1 MGGPRLRALLAGL
14 LLVVGVF
21 VAGGVG
27 AAHAQET
34 NNPASE
40 NTDPG
45 GSTESTKE
53 PSKEAEECIEIL
65 EDGGEPDDCQ
75 EAPSPILPPTNEL
88 IWGGISF
95 FVLLGLL
102 AKFAYPGIKKGM
114 ADRTERIRT
123 DLEGAEAAKADA
135 QRVLDEYRAQLADA
149 KTEAGRI
156 IEEARQ
162 QADALKRDQ
171 AQRLQTELATMRE
184 RASADVEAAK
194 TQAIA
199 DLRSEVAQLAIGAAE
214 VVVQHN
220 LDPATQTQLVEQ
232 YIQSV
237 AGQSTSN

>member
-1 MGGPRLRALLAGL
+1 VRTRLLLASGL
-14 LLVVGVF
+14 FAAAVLV
-21 VAGGVG
+21 GGGSV
-27 AAHAQET
+27 AHAQEAEDDAT
-34 NNPASE
+34 VGQE
-40 NTDPG
+40 EG
-45 GSTESTKE
+45 GAEVSHET
-53 PSKEAEECIEIL
+53 EECLEIL

-95 FVLLGLL
+95 FLLLGLL
-102 AKFAYPGIKKGM
+102 TKFAYPGIKKGM
-114 ADRTERIRT
+114 ADRTTRIRT

-171 AQRLQTELATMRE
+171 AQRLQTELAEMRE
-184 RASADVEAAK
+184 RAASDVEAAK

-199 DLRSEVAQLAIGAAE
+199 DLRSEVASLAIGAAE

-237 AGQSTSN
+237 ASRTN